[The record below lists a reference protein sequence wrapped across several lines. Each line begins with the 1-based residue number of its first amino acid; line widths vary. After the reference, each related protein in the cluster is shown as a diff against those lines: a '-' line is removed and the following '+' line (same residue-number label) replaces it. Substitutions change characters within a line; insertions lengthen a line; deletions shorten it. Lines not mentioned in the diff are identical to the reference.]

1 MELFPLS
8 FGNLWLGG
16 RISGF
21 TKLHITNSTHHF
33 WQTEKVQE
41 YKKDQNCPCVMTD
54 FVATIA
60 LGVISK
66 NLEDV
71 NDVKDKYLFEI
82 IALQAPLL
90 LLHLGGLDTITAY
103 SLEDNKD
110 NKFWLRH
117 LLRLGVQTS
126 TARGYGYSGW

>member
-1 MELFPLS
+1 
-8 FGNLWLGG
+8 
-16 RISGF
+16 
-21 TKLHITNSTHHF
+21 
-33 WQTEKVQE
+33 
-41 YKKDQNCPCVMTD
+41 MTD

-71 NDVKDKYLFEI
+71 NNVKDKYLFEI

-117 LLRLGVQTS
+117 LLGLGVPTWVVVYIWIIQV
-126 TARGYGYSGW
+126 RGKDMGTQVGK